1 MPIDRRAAYPFCM
14 NSSRLK
20 QMPGHLIRR
29 ANQISSAIFSE
40 EMVEYE
46 LTAVQLIALATIID
60 RPGMDATRLAEYID
74 FDKATI
80 GGVIE
85 RLERKRLVERRVS
98 QADKRIKEL
107 VATPAGRAL
116 VSVSMPHIERV
127 QERILQPLSSGE
139 QAQLMSLLKRIV
151 AGFANSPS
159 DAK

>member
-1 MPIDRRAAYPFCM
+1 M